1 MSTQTGTAVDV
12 VEKFIAAYN
21 SGDIPGILEL
31 SAENLHLEHHNRGV
45 LLDSAQAFADLL
57 GQFAGAFPD
66 KHFENRRALHVA
78 GDNTVIVEQTWVA
91 TAIADVPG
99 WAATGET
106 VRLDVSTRFTV
117 ENGVV
122 TEYHDYG

>member
-1 MSTQTGTAVDV
+1 MSTQTVTAVDV

-21 SGDIPGILEL
+21 AGDIPGILEV

-45 LLDSAQAFADLL
+45 SLDSSQAFADLL

-78 GDNTVIVEQTWVA
+78 GENTVLVEQTWVA
-91 TAIADVPG
+91 TAIVDVPD
-99 WAATGET
+99 WAAKGET
-106 VRLDVSTRFTV
+106 VRLDVCTRFTV